1 MRNTSRRDQLRITH
15 YFHEKQLG
23 LAQQHYF
30 ARVSAGLEQVAGAD
44 LERRLGARLLGFGHR
59 RIDFEHAGAPRAL
72 LEIRSVDDIYVRVAR
87 LTRLDH
93 TRVSLDRLT
102 QKVAQ
107 LDFEPALAVIAA
119 ARELPEYPKYRVTAS
134 HLGKR
139 NYSRYDVEGAIERA
153 LTPRLP
159 WRFVLNAADEPE
171 PDLDLRV
178 LLEDDWALLG
188 LRLGAA
194 PLHRRPYKVAS
205 RTGSLKAPVAY
216 CLNLLAGLE
225 PGQVVLDPA
234 CGAGTMLA
242 EALSLAPGGVL
253 IGGDADAEAIEL
265 ARTNLSGLG
274 VPVGDLDNQA
284 DPRASDPGV
293 LLYQGDARAVPL
305 PARSVD
311 AVVTN
316 LPWGQQVAV
325 DTDLGELYAGVLA
338 SIARLLAPAGRA
350 VIVTDQDRAMQA
362 ALAAHPQLWLASTLQ
377 ISLFGRHPTIYVI
390 EHGVD

>member
-1 MRNTSRRDQLRITH
+1 LS
-15 YFHEKQLG
+15 
-23 LAQQHYF
+23 LAPQPYF
-30 ARVSAGLEQVAGAD
+30 ARVSAGLEQLAGAD

-59 RIDFEHAGAPRAL
+59 RIDFEYAGAPAAL
-72 LEIRSVDDIYVRVAR
+72 LGARSVDDIYVLVAR

-119 ARELPEYPKYRVTAS
+119 ARELPEYPKYRITAS

-188 LRLGAA
+188 LRLAAA

-216 CLNLLAGLE
+216 CLNLLAELA
-225 PGQVVLDPA
+225 PGQVMLDFA
-234 CGAGTMLA
+234 CGAGTILA

-253 IGGDADAEAIEL
+253 IGGDLDAAAIEL
-265 ARTNLSGLG
+265 ARTNLEGLG
-274 VPVGDLDNQA
+274 VPVRDLGMDGGI
-284 DPRASDPGV
+284 DPRASAPGV
-293 LLYQGDARAVPL
+293 LLYQGEARAVPL
-305 PARSVD
+305 PDRSVD
-311 AVVTN
+311 AVVSN
-316 LPWGQQVAV
+316 LPWGQQVAA
-325 DTDLGELYAGVLA
+325 DADLVELYAGALG
-338 SIARLLAPAGRA
+338 SIARVLAPPGRA
-350 VIVTDQDRAMQA
+350 VLLTDQDAAIRA
-362 ALAAHPQLWLASTLQ
+362 ALAAHPPLRIASALQ

-390 EHGVD
+390 DKAE

>member
-1 MRNTSRRDQLRITH
+1 LSLT
-15 YFHEKQLG
+15 
-23 LAQQHYF
+23 QQPYF
-30 ARVSAGLEQVAGAD
+30 ARVSAGLEHVAGAD
-44 LERRLGARLLGFGHR
+44 LERQLMARLLGFGHR
-59 RIDFEHAGAPRAL
+59 RVDFEYAGAPATL
-72 LEIRSVDDIYVRVAR
+72 LGARSVDDIYVLVAR

-102 QKVAQ
+102 QKVAL

-216 CLNLLAGLE
+216 CLNLLAGLA
-225 PGQVVLDPA
+225 PGQVVLDFA
-234 CGAGTMLA
+234 CGAGTILA
-242 EALSLAPGGVL
+242 EALGLAPGGVL
-253 IGGDADAEAIEL
+253 IGGDADAAAIEL
-265 ARTNLSGLG
+265 ARANLAELG
-274 VPVGDLDNQA
+274 ASVRELGSAEQI
-284 DPRASDPGV
+284 DPRAGEPGL

-305 PARSVD
+305 ADRSVD
-311 AVVTN
+311 AVVSN

-325 DTDLGELYAGVLA
+325 ETDLLELYTGALGSIGRVLVAG
-338 SIARLLAPAGRA
+338 GRA
-350 VIVTDQDRAMQA
+350 VLLTDRAEPMQA
-362 ALAAHPQLWLASTLQ
+362 ALAAHPRLRLASTLQ
-377 ISLFGRHPTIYVI
+377 ISLFGRHPAIYVI
-390 EHGVD
+390 DKVE